1 MIGHSRICFYVGTFH
16 RWIGQHFL
24 SNEEYFLDEHLHLC
38 KATNNEMMQR
48 KESAISK
55 GINVLPRR
63 DEMYKYIKSTMKKEK
78 NDRNLLTITGDV
90 NEQSQFQKADQ
101 KILIGQF
108 YEVKR
113 TKFPR
118 AKFLEEIMHMCIC
131 ACIRRVVHIALKI
144 VTIHRCIGCTIF

>member
-38 KATNNEMMQR
+38 KATNNEMMH
-48 KESAISK
+48 
-55 GINVLPRR
+55 
-63 DEMYKYIKSTMKKEK
+63 
-78 NDRNLLTITGDV
+78 GDV

>member
-1 MIGHSRICFYVGTFH
+1 MIRHSRICFYVGTFH

-78 NDRNLLTITGDV
+78 NDRSLPLPRKVVMLMSNH
-90 NEQSQFQKADQ
+90 SFR
-101 KILIGQF
+101 
-108 YEVKR
+108 KR
-113 TKFPR
+113 
-118 AKFLEEIMHMCIC
+118 
-131 ACIRRVVHIALKI
+131 IRRS
-144 VTIHRCIGCTIF
+144 